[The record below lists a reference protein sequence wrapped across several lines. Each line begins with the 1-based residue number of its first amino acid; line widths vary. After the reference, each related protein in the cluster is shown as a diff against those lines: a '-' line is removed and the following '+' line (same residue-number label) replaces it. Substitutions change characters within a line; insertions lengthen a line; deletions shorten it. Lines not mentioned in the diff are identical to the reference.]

1 MRCTVWVSFVF
12 ALLALAWSGAHANDA
27 EKLPA
32 EQIEFF
38 ERQVRPILVDRC
50 YKCHSAEKKVRGGL
64 KLDTRVGVRE
74 GGDQGPAIVPGD
86 PDASLLIEAIRY
98 ENGDLQMP
106 PKGKLPEAEIA
117 ALVRWVQMGAPD
129 PRGDTASQGAEFD
142 GMSIEEGRRFWSFR
156 PVNPLEPPVVEDTAW
171 PLRKIDRF
179 LLSRL
184 EEKNLTPSAQAAR
197 RQLIRR
203 ATFDLTGLP
212 PTPAEIDLFLRDD
225 SSKAY
230 PQLLERLLASPRYGE
245 HWGRFWLDKVRY
257 TDKIQSW
264 ENSKASLW
272 LYRDWVIKAFND
284 DAPYD
289 DFVKRQLATDL
300 MPSTG
305 PEDLPALGLL
315 GLSPTYWKELK
326 LDNSLIKG
334 VYAKEWEERMD
345 TIGRTFLGL
354 TLACARCHDHKFDPV
369 KQVDYYAIAGVLAS
383 TRQIDRPLLPDHEW
397 ETLRNEQEQLRLAT
411 LARNKLRDNK
421 APKEKV
427 EEAENKIKAIEKAI
441 AAHKTVF
448 VRGIEDASVHILPDG
463 KTRTKVEFRR
473 GEPQDLN
480 VHLRGDPTKLGPVV
494 PRRFLTVLSNGEPQP
509 FQKGS
514 GRLELAERIVSDGA
528 PLTSRVIVNRIWE
541 QHFGRGLVDTP
552 SNFGDQGSRPTHPE
566 LLSDL
571 AARFIQSGWSI
582 KWLHREIMLS
592 AAYQQSSAHVAAKSA
607 IDPDN
612 RLLWR
617 MNRRRL
623 EIEAWRDSMLAVSG
637 VLAHTS
643 GGAPSEL
650 TADDNHR
657 RTVYGLVDRRN
668 LDSMLRLHDFPDPA
682 GHSPRREPT
691 TTPVQQLF
699 VLNSKFLSQQADR
712 LYDRVK
718 SMGETS
724 TTARV
729 RKIYEWMFARFPT
742 PAQVELAESFLASG
756 SDHDATWTQYLHALL
771 SSNEF
776 AFVD

>member
-1 MRCTVWVSFVF
+1 
-12 ALLALAWSGAHANDA
+12 
-27 EKLPA
+27 
-32 EQIEFF
+32 
-38 ERQVRPILVDRC
+38 
-50 YKCHSAEKKVRGGL
+50 
-64 KLDTRVGVRE
+64 
-74 GGDQGPAIVPGD
+74 
-86 PDASLLIEAIRY
+86 
-98 ENGDLQMP
+98 
-106 PKGKLPEAEIA
+106 
-117 ALVRWVQMGAPD
+117 
-129 PRGDTASQGAEFD
+129 
-142 GMSIEEGRRFWSFR
+142 
-156 PVNPLEPPVVEDTAW
+156 
-171 PLRKIDRF
+171 
-179 LLSRL
+179 
-184 EEKNLTPSAQAAR
+184 
-197 RQLIRR
+197 
-203 ATFDLTGLP
+203 
-212 PTPAEIDLFLRDD
+212 
-225 SSKAY
+225 
-230 PQLLERLLASPRYGE
+230 
-245 HWGRFWLDKVRY
+245 
-257 TDKIQSW
+257 
-264 ENSKASLW
+264 
-272 LYRDWVIKAFND
+272 
-284 DAPYD
+284 
-289 DFVKRQLATDL
+289 
-300 MPSTG
+300 
-305 PEDLPALGLL
+305 
-315 GLSPTYWKELK
+315 
-326 LDNSLIKG
+326 
-334 VYAKEWEERMD
+334 
-345 TIGRTFLGL
+345 
-354 TLACARCHDHKFDPV
+354 
-369 KQVDYYAIAGVLAS
+369 
-383 TRQIDRPLLPDHEW
+383 
-397 ETLRNEQEQLRLAT
+397 
-411 LARNKLRDNK
+411 
-421 APKEKV
+421 
-427 EEAENKIKAIEKAI
+427 
-441 AAHKTVF
+441 
-448 VRGIEDASVHILPDG
+448 PDG